1 VSASAAL
8 VSMPLL
14 PAAFFAAFPAET
26 LGWVAAGLTLATFI
40 CRDMRRLRLLALA
53 ANAAF
58 IAYGA
63 LAQLLP
69 VLMLHLLL
77 VPVNLWRLNQAF
89 GGKQP
94 RALPLREA
102 FGPGTPL
109 RRRRPRSWRA
119 SSRVAHAIDADLQPA
134 PNDAAPSSAANAS
147 AITRSAAA
155 AVRPSARSA
164 SNVASPSAVRA
175 AASAADADCTSSA
188 CRASFSLS

>member
-1 VSASAAL
+1 VSADAAL

-26 LGWVAAGLTLATFI
+26 LGWVAAGLTLAAFI

-119 SSRVAHAIDADLQPA
+119 SSRVANAIDADLQPA
-134 PNDAAPSSAANAS
+134 PNDVAPSSAANAS
-147 AITRSAAA
+147 ATTRSAAA
-155 AVRPSARSA
+155 AVRPSACIA
-164 SNVASPSAVRA
+164 SNATSPSALRA